1 MKKLDKYLASER
13 WEIPKR
19 ELYEMVACASTRMH
33 DLLNSGE
40 DLEQAMLLQDFI
52 RAAMKFDV
60 KDLYGALEEE
70 KKAEEEKNAEEEP
83 SPEFPPET
91 PIDSLDAAVDSATEA
106 YMQSDG
112 NASASGHAGCS

>member
-1 MKKLDKYLASER
+1 
-13 WEIPKR
+13 
-19 ELYEMVACASTRMH
+19 MVACASTRMH

-52 RAAMKFDV
+52 REAMKFDV
-60 KDLYGALEEE
+60 ENLYGALEEE

-91 PIDSLDAAVDSATEA
+91 PLDSLDAAVDSATEA

-112 NASASGHAGCS
+112 NASASGHAGSS